1 MVIPRLRSSGALSM
15 EPYSRYL
22 AKPFSAWRLV
32 MAAVRV
38 VYSDQ
43 SAMLVEVGGGGGE
56 ARGVYTFP

>member
-1 MVIPRLRSSGALSM
+1 LRSSGALSM

-43 SAMLVEVGGGGGE
+43 SAILVGGGE
-56 ARGVYTFP
+56 ARGVCTFP